1 MEAVEGL
8 HKTIDRQ
15 DALIRQLGE
24 ALEDISKFIPTSSA
38 ADGGASRHSANVI
51 AADKVR
57 NALAAYRKWKA
68 GQP

>member
-1 MEAVEGL
+1 MPMTVERMEAVEGL

-24 ALEDISKFIPTSSA
+24 ALNTAHHAIHFKREVSNAEYTKIAT
-38 ADGGASRHSANVI
+38 ANEC
-51 AADKVR
+51 
-57 NALAAYRKWKA
+57 YRVWKA